1 MWNTITTVLRV
12 RIFIQFTYIRDR
24 TIMEHWKE
32 GNSGISCGFTR
43 GFTRGNSGRKKS
55 RWTKWGGRR
64 KWDKGK
70 ETIEKGTST
79 LSVTSLMHQSLELKQ
94 KYIVGNKNRRWA
106 IYIYKRLQPERTQQT
121 EHVNEASFSVQHQL
135 DSLPSAG
142 APGVLNVKRVR
153 ECIWTVSSTCL
164 RSRKKSNNGHS
175 YQRQPVARAQSFL

>member
-121 EHVNEASFSVQHQL
+121 RACKRSQFLCTTPARLASVCGSAGSPERKTCARVHM
-135 DSLPSAG
+135 DSLIYLPS
-142 APGVLNVKRVR
+142 L
-153 ECIWTVSSTCL
+153 S
-164 RSRKKSNNGHS
+164 
-175 YQRQPVARAQSFL
+175 